1 VSDLNDQY
9 IDPYTGQATGTL
21 PPGTEVFAYESLD
34 SGRQLLLNRNR
45 ILTGERVQNASS
57 GFSQDTGGAE
67 FNITSDSAGGKLM
80 SDAARNA
87 VGKRMAVL
95 FSENKQRIK
104 YVQGPAHGTQ
114 PEVRTPYSASVVI
127 NAATIQ
133 AVLGSQFRITGLD
146 SPQEAAE
153 LALMLRAGAL
163 AAPMYFVEERVIGPS
178 LGQENIDKGVLST
191 QIGFLLVAIWM
202 VVFFR
207 LFGVIAN
214 FALV

>member
-1 VSDLNDQY
+1 
-9 IDPYTGQATGTL
+9 
-21 PPGTEVFAYESLD
+21 
-34 SGRQLLLNRNR
+34 
-45 ILTGERVQNASS
+45 
-57 GFSQDTGGAE
+57 GFIRDTRGAE
-67 FNITSDSAGGKLM
+67 VNITPDIAGGKLM
-80 SDAARNA
+80 SDATRNA

-95 FSENKQRIK
+95 FLVNKQPTSH
-104 YVQGPAHGTQ
+104 VEDPASGTHT
-114 PEVRTPYSASVVI
+114 EVVTPYTESVVI
-127 NAATIQ
+127 NAATLQ

-191 QIGFLLVAIWM
+191 QIGFILVAIWM

-207 LFGVIAN
+207 LFGVI
-214 FALV
+214 